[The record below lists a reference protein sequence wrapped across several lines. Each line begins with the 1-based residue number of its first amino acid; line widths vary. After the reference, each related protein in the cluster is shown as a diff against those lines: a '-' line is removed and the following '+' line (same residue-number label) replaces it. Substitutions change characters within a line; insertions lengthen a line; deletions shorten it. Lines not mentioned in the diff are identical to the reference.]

1 MRQNCTGGFYRLIL
15 LTAIVLITNVNT
27 MRSQNGILSNTE
39 VAVFLDVLAK
49 RASEVTALSARF
61 EQVKRM
67 EMIKGEL
74 VYHGKFLYSKENK
87 IAFMYEKPGK
97 YSMIMNGSYMKMVT
111 ASGTSTMNLSANP
124 VMKQMQELITAV
136 FTGELK
142 ESANYDIVFSMAAD
156 KINASVKP
164 KSARLQ
170 SVISIINI
178 VFSKDSGD
186 ILEISVK
193 EGSGGTTN
201 YRFFDQTIN
210 QNIDSEIFRIN

>member
-1 MRQNCTGGFYRLIL
+1 MRQNCIGGFCRLL
-15 LTAIVLITNVNT
+15 LTAVVLITNINT

-74 VYHGKFLYSKENK
+74 VSHGKFLYSKENK

-210 QNIDSEIFRIN
+210 QNIDNEIFRIN

>member
-1 MRQNCTGGFYRLIL
+1 RLL
-15 LTAIVLITNVNT
+15 LIAVVLITNINT

-49 RASEVTALSARF
+49 RASEVTTLSARF

-74 VYHGKFLYSKENK
+74 VSHGKFLYAKENK

-210 QNIDSEIFRIN
+210 QNIDNEIFRIN

>member
-1 MRQNCTGGFYRLIL
+1 
-15 LTAIVLITNVNT
+15 

-49 RASEVTALSARF
+49 RASEVTTLSARF

-74 VYHGKFLYSKENK
+74 VSHGKFLYAKENK

-201 YRFFDQTIN
+201 YRFFEQTIN
-210 QNIDSEIFRIN
+210 QNIDNEIFRIN

>member
-15 LTAIVLITNVNT
+15 LTAVVLITNINT

-49 RASEVTALSARF
+49 RASEVTTLSARF

-74 VYHGKFLYSKENK
+74 VSHGKFLYSKENK

-210 QNIDSEIFRIN
+210 QNIDNEIFRIN

>member
-1 MRQNCTGGFYRLIL
+1 MRQNCTGGFCRLL
-15 LTAIVLITNVNT
+15 LTAVVLITNINT

-49 RASEVTALSARF
+49 RASEVTTLSARF

-74 VYHGKFLYSKENK
+74 VSHGKFLYAKENK

-201 YRFFDQTIN
+201 YRFFEQTIN
-210 QNIDSEIFRIN
+210 QNIDNEIFRIN

>member
-74 VYHGKFLYSKENK
+74 VSHGKFLYSKENK

-142 ESANYDIVFSMAAD
+142 ESGNYDILFSMEDD

-170 SVISIINI
+170 SVISVIII

-201 YRFFDQTIN
+201 YRFFEQTIN
-210 QNIDSEIFRIN
+210 QNIDNEIFRIN

>member
-1 MRQNCTGGFYRLIL
+1 MRQNCIGGFCRLL
-15 LTAIVLITNVNT
+15 LTAVVLITNINT
-27 MRSQNGILSNTE
+27 IRSQNGILSNTE

-74 VYHGKFLYSKENK
+74 VSHGKFLYSKENK

-210 QNIDSEIFRIN
+210 QNIDNEIFRIN

>member
-61 EQVKRM
+61 EQVKRI

-74 VYHGKFLYSKENK
+74 VSHGKFLYSKENK

-210 QNIDSEIFRIN
+210 QNIDNEIFRIN

>member
-1 MRQNCTGGFYRLIL
+1 MRQNCIGGFCRLL
-15 LTAIVLITNVNT
+15 LTAVVLITNINT

-74 VYHGKFLYSKENK
+74 VSHGKFLYAKENK

-210 QNIDSEIFRIN
+210 QNIDNEIFRIN

>member
-1 MRQNCTGGFYRLIL
+1 MRQNCTGGFCRLL
-15 LTAIVLITNVNT
+15 LIAVVLITNINT

-67 EMIKGEL
+67 GMIKGEL
-74 VYHGKFLYSKENK
+74 VSHGKFLYSKENK

-210 QNIDSEIFRIN
+210 QNIDNEIFRIN

>member
-1 MRQNCTGGFYRLIL
+1 MRQNCTGGFCRLL
-15 LTAIVLITNVNT
+15 LIAVVLITNINT

-74 VYHGKFLYSKENK
+74 VSHGKFLYAKENK

-201 YRFFDQTIN
+201 YRFFEQTIN
-210 QNIDSEIFRIN
+210 QNIDNEIFRIN

>member
-74 VYHGKFLYSKENK
+74 VSHGKFLYSKENK

-201 YRFFDQTIN
+201 YRFFEQTIN
-210 QNIDSEIFRIN
+210 QNIDNEIFRIN

>member
-1 MRQNCTGGFYRLIL
+1 MRQNCTGGFCRLL
-15 LTAIVLITNVNT
+15 LIAVVLITNINT

-49 RASEVTALSARF
+49 RASEVTTLSARF

-74 VYHGKFLYSKENK
+74 VSHGKFLYAKENK

-210 QNIDSEIFRIN
+210 QNIDNEIFRIN

>member
-74 VYHGKFLYSKENK
+74 VSHGKFLYSKENK

-142 ESANYDIVFSMAAD
+142 ESANYDIVFSMADD

-210 QNIDSEIFRIN
+210 QNIDNEIFRIN

>member
-1 MRQNCTGGFYRLIL
+1 MRQNCTGGFCRLL
-15 LTAIVLITNVNT
+15 LIAVVLITNINT

-49 RASEVTALSARF
+49 RASEVTTLSARF

-74 VYHGKFLYSKENK
+74 VSHGKFLYAKENK

-201 YRFFDQTIN
+201 YRFFEQTIN
-210 QNIDSEIFRIN
+210 QNIDNEIFRIN

>member
-1 MRQNCTGGFYRLIL
+1 MRQNCIGGFCRLL
-15 LTAIVLITNVNT
+15 LTAVVLITNINT

-74 VYHGKFLYSKENK
+74 VSHGKFLYSKENK

-201 YRFFDQTIN
+201 YRFFEQTIN
-210 QNIDSEIFRIN
+210 QNIDNEIFRIN

>member
-1 MRQNCTGGFYRLIL
+1 MRQNCTGGFCRLL
-15 LTAIVLITNVNT
+15 LIAVVLITNINT

-74 VYHGKFLYSKENK
+74 VSHGKFLYAKENK

-210 QNIDSEIFRIN
+210 QNIDNEIFRIN

>member
-1 MRQNCTGGFYRLIL
+1 MRQNCIGGFCRLL
-15 LTAIVLITNVNT
+15 LTAVVLITNINT

-74 VYHGKFLYSKENK
+74 VSHGKFLYSKENK

-142 ESANYDIVFSMAAD
+142 ESANYDIVFSMADD

-210 QNIDSEIFRIN
+210 QNIDNEIFRIN

>member
-27 MRSQNGILSNTE
+27 MRSQNGALSDPQ
-39 VAVFLDVLAK
+39 VAIFLDGLAK
-49 RASEVTALSARF
+49 RASEVTTLSARF

-74 VYHGKFLYSKENK
+74 VSHGKFRYSKENK

-210 QNIDSEIFRIN
+210 QNIDNEIFRIN

>member
-1 MRQNCTGGFYRLIL
+1 MRQNCTGGFCRLL
-15 LTAIVLITNVNT
+15 LTAVVLITNINT

-74 VYHGKFLYSKENK
+74 VSHGKFLYSKENK

-142 ESANYDIVFSMAAD
+142 ESANYDIVFSMADD

-210 QNIDSEIFRIN
+210 QNIDNEIFRIN

>member
-1 MRQNCTGGFYRLIL
+1 MRQNCIGGFCRLL
-15 LTAIVLITNVNT
+15 LTAVVLITNINT

-74 VYHGKFLYSKENK
+74 VSHGKFLYAKENK

-201 YRFFDQTIN
+201 YRFFEQTIN
-210 QNIDSEIFRIN
+210 QNIDNEIFRIN

>member
-74 VYHGKFLYSKENK
+74 VSHGKFLYSKENK

-111 ASGTSTMNLSANP
+111 ASGTSKMNLSANP

-210 QNIDSEIFRIN
+210 QNIDNEIFRIN

>member
-1 MRQNCTGGFYRLIL
+1 MRQNCTGGFCRLL
-15 LTAIVLITNVNT
+15 LIAVVLITNINT

-74 VYHGKFLYSKENK
+74 VSHGKFLYSKENK

-210 QNIDSEIFRIN
+210 QNIDNEIFRIN

>member
-1 MRQNCTGGFYRLIL
+1 MRQNCTGGFCRLL
-15 LTAIVLITNVNT
+15 LTAVVLITNINT
-27 MRSQNGILSNTE
+27 IRSQNGILSNTE

-74 VYHGKFLYSKENK
+74 VSHGKFLYSKENK

-210 QNIDSEIFRIN
+210 QNIDNEIFRIN

>member
-1 MRQNCTGGFYRLIL
+1 MRQNCTGGFCRLL
-15 LTAIVLITNVNT
+15 LIAVVLITSINT

-74 VYHGKFLYSKENK
+74 VSHGKFLYSKENK

-111 ASGTSTMNLSANP
+111 ASGTSTMNLSVNP

-142 ESANYDIVFSMAAD
+142 ESANYDIVFSMADD

-210 QNIDSEIFRIN
+210 QNIDNEIFRIN

>member
-49 RASEVTALSARF
+49 RALEVTALSARF

-74 VYHGKFLYSKENK
+74 VSHGKFLYSKENK

-210 QNIDSEIFRIN
+210 QNIDNEIFRIN

>member
-74 VYHGKFLYSKENK
+74 VSHGKFLYSKENK

-210 QNIDSEIFRIN
+210 QNIDNEIFRIN

>member
-1 MRQNCTGGFYRLIL
+1 MRQNCTGGFCRLL
-15 LTAIVLITNVNT
+15 LIAVVLITNINT

-49 RASEVTALSARF
+49 RASEVTTLSARF

-74 VYHGKFLYSKENK
+74 VSHGKFLYSKENK

-210 QNIDSEIFRIN
+210 QNIDNEIFRIN

>member
-1 MRQNCTGGFYRLIL
+1 MRQNCTGGFCRLL
-15 LTAIVLITNVNT
+15 LIAVVLITNINT

-74 VYHGKFLYSKENK
+74 VSHGKFLYSKENK

-111 ASGTSTMNLSANP
+111 ASGASTMNLSANP

-210 QNIDSEIFRIN
+210 QNIDNEIFRIN

>member
-1 MRQNCTGGFYRLIL
+1 MRQNCTGGFCRLL
-15 LTAIVLITNVNT
+15 LIAVVLITNINT

-49 RASEVTALSARF
+49 RASEVTTLSARF

-74 VYHGKFLYSKENK
+74 VSHGKFLYSKENK

-156 KINASVKP
+156 KINASVKH

-210 QNIDSEIFRIN
+210 QNIDNEIFRIN

>member
-1 MRQNCTGGFYRLIL
+1 MSQNCTGGFYRLIL

-74 VYHGKFLYSKENK
+74 VSHGKFLYSKENK

-111 ASGTSTMNLSANP
+111 ASGTSKMNLSANP

-142 ESANYDIVFSMAAD
+142 ESANYDIVFSMAYD

-210 QNIDSEIFRIN
+210 QNIDNETFRIN

>member
-1 MRQNCTGGFYRLIL
+1 MRQNCTGGFCRLL
-15 LTAIVLITNVNT
+15 LIAVVLISNINT

-49 RASEVTALSARF
+49 RASEVTTLSARF

-74 VYHGKFLYSKENK
+74 VSHGKFLYAKENK

-210 QNIDSEIFRIN
+210 QNIDNEIFRIN

>member
-1 MRQNCTGGFYRLIL
+1 MRQNCTGGFCRLL
-15 LTAIVLITNVNT
+15 LIAVVLITNINT

-49 RASEVTALSARF
+49 RDSEVTALSARF

-74 VYHGKFLYSKENK
+74 VSHGKFLYSKENK

-210 QNIDSEIFRIN
+210 QNIDNEIFRIN

>member
-27 MRSQNGILSNTE
+27 MRSQNGALSDPQ
-39 VAVFLDVLAK
+39 VAIFLDGLAK

-74 VYHGKFLYSKENK
+74 VSHGKFLYSKENK

-210 QNIDSEIFRIN
+210 QNIDNEIFRIN

>member
-74 VYHGKFLYSKENK
+74 VSHGKFLYAKENK

-210 QNIDSEIFRIN
+210 QNIDNEIFRIN

>member
-1 MRQNCTGGFYRLIL
+1 MRQNCTGGFCRLL
-15 LTAIVLITNVNT
+15 LIAVVLITNINT

-74 VYHGKFLYSKENK
+74 VSHGKFLYSKENK

-201 YRFFDQTIN
+201 YRFFEQTIN
-210 QNIDSEIFRIN
+210 QNIDNEIFRIN

>member
-1 MRQNCTGGFYRLIL
+1 MRQNCTGGFCRLL
-15 LTAIVLITNVNT
+15 LIAVVLITNINT

-74 VYHGKFLYSKENK
+74 VSHGKFLYSKENK

-156 KINASVKP
+156 KINASVKH

-210 QNIDSEIFRIN
+210 QNIDNEIFRIN

>member
-1 MRQNCTGGFYRLIL
+1 MRQNCTGGFCRLL
-15 LTAIVLITNVNT
+15 LIAVVLITNINT

-49 RASEVTALSARF
+49 RASEVTALSAPN

-74 VYHGKFLYSKENK
+74 VSHGKFLYSKENK

-210 QNIDSEIFRIN
+210 QNIDNEIFRIN

>member
-74 VYHGKFLYSKENK
+74 VSHGEFLYSKENK

-201 YRFFDQTIN
+201 YRFFEQTIN
-210 QNIDSEIFRIN
+210 QNIDNEIFRIN